1 MTNYLRSS
9 LSDHLAT
16 NYIKIFVFSRTIVVD
31 IVVRT
36 QLADPGRDFPAG
48 AASSLAPCGMDGAL
62 TGKRRQ
68 ACSHAFPDLLRAFPI
83 TI

>member
-16 NYIKIFVFSRTIVVD
+16 IYIKIFVFSRTIVV
-31 IVVRT
+31 
-36 QLADPGRDFPAG
+36 ADCQENATRRDFPAG
-48 AASSLAPCGMDGAL
+48 AAFSSLAPCGMDGAS

-68 ACSHAFPDLLRAFPI
+68 ACSDAFPDLLRAFPI